1 MSEKSL
7 FPDYIR
13 RTEEDQ
19 ILREIALVGEDGKGR
34 AVLLYGSGG
43 VGKTSLVRRL
53 AEANADPATVWVDP
67 VDIDDSEYWLLSNLE
82 QHVADSLDPEEENR
96 YFGPYRE
103 YLSRFPAYT
112 RPRVGYETV
121 VFHLERIKQVF
132 ADCYRAFIEDGNHK
146 DRRKTVVIVLDTV
159 EVIRGMYLLQ
169 TLCQWMKSLPG
180 TLFILAGR
188 PSPESAEEDPIRQEL
203 EDPHRPLPVT
213 SIRLGAFTRA
223 AAKRYLTSSGV
234 ASGLS
239 AQEKDKLVH
248 LTQGHPLW
256 LAFTV
261 DYLRTVGIPEE
272 AAATSL
278 ATIKAEVPFGRES
291 SAPGKV
297 LREDF
302 IRRLVAPY
310 HEADFWHEAL
320 RRLAVVRESINQPV
334 WEQIMADRPLPG
346 DVADMNE
353 AWARLLKIPWIR
365 PRANRRYVTLHDAV
379 AEELALRLIPMHD
392 QDKQWRHELWKQ
404 AEDIYAQLSDTL
416 DAALSGELTRLDEAL
431 HSWSVKPRRK
441 GRPGAE
447 ETRLMDRAARLAAQ
461 RRELAQMRAVW
472 LYYALLCNFEAGCR
486 QFLRMLD
493 QAMADHQIL
502 FQDLLAA
509 EIQRFL
515 PGGVHAHASGDV
527 VGEVIDEFR
536 AWLKSDAG
544 REMHLEI
551 GLSMADYLIRAEE
564 PKQALDLLESLP
576 KENTTAAQRYRLNN
590 LRGNACM
597 RIPAEFRHGLEHFDN
612 ALLEAIGMKSADRL
626 RLIAKAHKE
635 LGFYYRNGG
644 KWREADYAYQQA
656 RDAISTTLLA
666 GGSDSDREEM
676 ASIQT
681 NWAYVKGLTGQYR
694 DGTNLAESAITVRQR
709 LSNSHEEGISW
720 SVCGEVYRYE
730 RRFQKAWEAYGEA
743 EQIFQRLRNWAWL
756 GLIYQEQA
764 ICLFQA
770 AQDGSDLVPNPVE
783 QAKRLITV
791 ALDLCRDL
799 AIRGYPSA
807 LNRAGRIFGEGSP
820 ESGLGYL
827 EQGIE
832 WSRKLSDGWLWFANL
847 IEHAELC
854 YHARVDTG
862 RRDYLDRILSHA
874 DEIEEAMV
882 EYDFP
887 DLKGRWDLI
896 QGHLQVNHWQET
908 GDERSLHD
916 ALERYKNGFELIAQ
930 EYVGSSGTAA
940 VADEFK
946 TLHGVIEQLP
956 PEIRAEWQSELRR
969 AWSAEKSG
977 ATMLLARLE
986 ELY

>member
-1 MSEKSL
+1 VSEQSL
-7 FPDYIR
+7 FPAYIR
-13 RTEEDQ
+13 RDEEQQ
-19 ILREIALVGEDGKGR
+19 ILREVGLVSAEGTGR
-34 AVLLYGSGG
+34 VVLLYGPGG
-43 VGKTSLVRRL
+43 AGKTSLVRRL
-53 AEANADPATVWVDP
+53 AADNTDPATVWVEP

-82 QHVADSLDPEEENR
+82 QHVADSLDPENH
-96 YFGPYRE
+96 YFRPYRE

-121 VFHLERIKQVF
+121 MIHLERIKQVF
-132 ADCYRAFIEDGNHK
+132 ADCYREFIEDGNQEGSH
-146 DRRKTVVIVLDTV
+146 KTVVIVLDTV

-188 PSPESAEEDPIRQEL
+188 PSPEPAEEDPIKSEL
-203 EDPHRPLPVT
+203 EDPHRPLPVA
-213 SIRLGAFTRA
+213 SIWLGAFTRENA
-223 AAKRYLTSSGV
+223 EDYLTSSGV
-234 ASGLS
+234 ASGLDPD
-239 AQEKDKLVH
+239 EMKKLVH

-272 AAATSL
+272 AAAASL
-278 ATIKAEVPFGRES
+278 RAIEAEVPYRGEA
-291 SAPGKV
+291 SAAGKV
-297 LREDF
+297 LREAF

-334 WEQIMADRPLPG
+334 WEQIMADRPLPAG
-346 DVADMNE
+346 VTDMAE
-353 AWARLLKIPWIR
+353 AWERLLEIPWIR
-365 PRANRRYVTLHDAV
+365 PRANRRYVTLHDAL

-392 QDKQWRHELWKQ
+392 QDKQWRRTLWRQ
-404 AEDIYAQLSDTL
+404 AEGIYAQLSDELEATL
-416 DAALSGELTRLDEAL
+416 RGELTRLDDAL
-431 HSWSVKPRRK
+431 HSWSVKPRTK
-441 GRPGAE
+441 GRPSAE
-447 ETRLMDRAARLAAQ
+447 ETRLIDRAAHLAAQ
-461 RRELAQMRAVW
+461 RRELAQMKAVR
-472 LYYALLCNFEAGCR
+472 LYYALLCDFGAGCQ
-486 QFLRMLD
+486 QFLDLLD
-493 QAMADHQIL
+493 QAMSDHQVL

-536 AWLKSDAG
+536 AWLKSDTG
-544 REMHLEI
+544 REMYLEI
-551 GLSMADYLIRAEE
+551 GLSMADYLIRAERPE
-564 PKQALDLLESLP
+564 HALELLEQLP
-576 KENTTAAQRYRLNN
+576 KETTTAKQRYRLSN
-590 LRGNACM
+590 LQGNACM
-597 RIPAEFRHGLEHFDN
+597 RIPEKFRQALVHFENTLVEAVGLRPE
-612 ALLEAIGMKSADRL
+612 DRL
-626 RLIAKAHKE
+626 RFKAKAHKE
-635 LGFYYRNGG
+635 LGFYYRNAG
-644 KWREADYAYQQA
+644 KWREADDAYQRA
-656 RDAISTTLLA
+656 RDDISATLLE
-666 GGSDSDREEM
+666 GGSNSDREEM

-694 DGTNLAESAITVRQR
+694 DGTNLAESAITVRRR
-709 LSNSHEEGISW
+709 LRNSHEEAISH

-756 GLIYQEQA
+756 GLIYQQQA

-770 AQDGSDLVPNPVE
+770 AQDGSELVPNPVDE
-783 QAKRLITV
+783 AKRLITV

-799 AIRGYPSA
+799 AVRGYPSA
-807 LNRAGRIFGEGSP
+807 LNRAGRIFGEGTP
-820 ESGLGYL
+820 EAGLGYL

-832 WSRKLSDGWLWFANL
+832 WGRALSDGWLWFANL

-854 YHARVDTG
+854 YHAWVETEQVEYLTRV
-862 RRDYLDRILSHA
+862 LSHK
-874 DEIEEAMV
+874 DQIKRAMD

-896 QGHLQVNHWQET
+896 QGHLQVNRWRET
-908 GDERSLHD
+908 GDEAALRD
-916 ALERYKNGFELIAQ
+916 ALERYQNGFLLIAQ
-930 EYVGSSGTAA
+930 DYVGSSGTAA

-946 TLHGVIEQLP
+946 ALHEVIERLP
-956 PEIRAEWQSELRR
+956 AEIRAEWQSELRR

>member
-1 MSEKSL
+1 VSEQSL
-7 FPDYIR
+7 YPDYIR
-13 RTEEDQ
+13 RDEEDQ
-19 ILREIALVGEDGKGR
+19 ILREVALVGEKGRGR

-53 AEANADPATVWVDP
+53 AAVNTDPATIWVDP

-82 QHVADSLDPEEENR
+82 QHVADSLDPQEENR

-121 VFHLERIKQVF
+121 MIHLERIKQVF
-132 ADCYRAFIEDGNHK
+132 ADCYRAFIEDSHTEES
-146 DRRKTVVIVLDTV
+146 RKTVVIVLDTV

-188 PSPESAEEDPIRQEL
+188 PSPESGEEDPIKQEL

-213 SIRLGAFTRA
+213 PISLGAFTREA
-223 AAKRYLTSSGV
+223 AERYLTSSGV

-239 AQEKDKLVH
+239 AEEKKKLVH

-261 DYLRTVGIPEE
+261 DYLQTIGIPEE
-272 AAATSL
+272 AATTGLS
-278 ATIKAEVPFGRES
+278 IIEAEVPFGGE
-291 SAPGKV
+291 ATAAGKV

-346 DVADMNE
+346 DVASMAE
-353 AWARLLKIPWIR
+353 AWQRLLEIPWIR

-392 QDKQWRHELWKQ
+392 QDKQWRRELWKQ
-404 AEDIYAQLSDTL
+404 AEGIYAQLSGDL
-416 DAALSGELTRLDEAL
+416 EAVLSGELTRLDESL
-431 HSWSVKPRRK
+431 HSWSVKPRTG
-441 GRPGAE
+441 GRPSAE
-447 ETRLMDRAARLAAQ
+447 ETRLIDRAAHLAAQ
-461 RRELAQMRAVW
+461 RRELAQMKAVR
-472 LYYALLCNFEAGCR
+472 LYYALLCDFSAGCQ
-486 QFLRMLD
+486 QFLDLLN
-493 QAMADHQIL
+493 QAMSDHQVL

-536 AWLKSDAG
+536 AWLRSDAG
-544 REMHLEI
+544 REMYLEI
-551 GLSMADYLIRAEE
+551 GLSMADYLIRAEK
-564 PKQALDLLESLP
+564 PQQALSLLESLP
-576 KENTTAAQRYRLNN
+576 KENTTAVQRYRLSN

-597 RIPAEFRHGLEHFDN
+597 RIPTEFRHGWKHFDN
-612 ALLEAIGMKSADRL
+612 ALLEAIGMQSADRL

-635 LGFYYRNGG
+635 LGFYYRNAG

-666 GGSDSDREEM
+666 GCTDSDREEM

-709 LSNSHEEGISW
+709 LGNSHEEGISW

-730 RRFQKAWEAYGEA
+730 RRFQKAWEAYREA

-756 GLIYQEQA
+756 GQVYQEQA

-770 AQDGSDLVPNPVE
+770 AQDGSDLVPNPVD

-799 AIRGYPSA
+799 AVRGYPSA
-807 LNRAGRIFGEGSP
+807 LNRAGRILGDDDVDV
-820 ESGLGYL
+820 GLDYL
-827 EQGIE
+827 EQGMAWGYI
-832 WSRKLSDGWLWFANL
+832 LSDGWLWFANL

-854 YHARVDTG
+854 YTAWVRT
-862 RRDYLDRILSHA
+862 RQRDYLSRVLSHE
-874 DEIEEAMV
+874 DQIQQAMGD
-882 EYDFP
+882 YDFP

-896 QGHLQVNHWQET
+896 RGHLQVNRWQET
-908 GDERSLHD
+908 GDESALRD
-916 ALERYKNGFELIAQ
+916 ALELYKNGFVLIAQ

-946 TLHGVIEQLP
+946 TLHEVIERLP
-956 PEIRAEWQSELRR
+956 AEVKAEWQTELRR

>member
-1 MSEKSL
+1 VSEQSL
-7 FPDYIR
+7 FPAYIER
-13 RTEEDQ
+13 DEERQ
-19 ILREIALVGEDGKGR
+19 ILREVALVGEKGRGR

-53 AEANADPATVWVDP
+53 AESNTDPATVWVAP

-82 QHVADSLDPEEENR
+82 QHVADSLDPENR

-121 VFHLERIKQVF
+121 VIHLERIKQVF
-132 ADCYRAFIEDGNHK
+132 ADCYRSFIEDSHK
-146 DRRKTVVIVLDTV
+146 ADSRKTVVIVLDTV

-188 PSPESAEEDPIRQEL
+188 PSPEPGGKDPIEQEL
-203 EDPHRPLPVT
+203 EDPHRPLKVT
-213 SIRLGAFTRA
+213 PISLGAFTRE

-239 AQEKDKLVH
+239 AQEIDKLVH

-261 DYLRTVGIPEE
+261 DYLRTIGIPEE
-272 AAATSL
+272 AAATELS
-278 ATIKAEVPFGRES
+278 TIKAEVPFGDEP
-291 SAPGKV
+291 SADGKV

-334 WEQIMADRPLPG
+334 WEQIMADRPLPDG
-346 DVADMNE
+346 VADMAE
-353 AWARLLKIPWIR
+353 AWERLLEIPWIR

-392 QDKQWRHELWKQ
+392 QDKQWRRALWKQ
-404 AEDIYAQLSDTL
+404 AESIYAQLSGDL
-416 DAALSGELTRLDEAL
+416 EAALSGELARLDDGL
-431 HSWSVKPRRK
+431 HSWSVKPRTK
-441 GRPGAE
+441 GRPSAE
-447 ETRLMDRAARLAAQ
+447 ETRLIDRAAHLAAR
-461 RRELAQMRAVW
+461 RRELAQMKAVR
-472 LYYALLCNFEAGCR
+472 LHYTLLCDFSAGCQ
-486 QFLRMLD
+486 QFLDLLD
-493 QAMADHQIL
+493 RAMSEHQIL

-544 REMHLEI
+544 RETYLEI
-551 GLSMADYLIRAEE
+551 GLSLADYLIRAEE
-564 PKQALDLLESLP
+564 PKQALSLLESLP
-576 KENTTAAQRYRLNN
+576 TENTTALQRYQLSN

-612 ALLEAIGMKSADRL
+612 ALLEAIGMQSADRL

-635 LGFYYRNGG
+635 LGFYYRNAG

-709 LSNSHEEGISW
+709 LGNSHEEGISW

-770 AQDGSDLVPNPVE
+770 AQDGSDLVPNPVD

-799 AIRGYPSA
+799 AVRGYPSA
-807 LNRAGRIFGEGSP
+807 LNRAGRILGDDDVEV
-820 ESGLGYL
+820 GLDYL
-827 EQGIE
+827 EQGIA
-832 WSRKLSDGWLWFANL
+832 WGYILSDGWLWFANL

-854 YHARVDTG
+854 YDAWLRTHQ
-862 RRDYLDRILSHA
+862 RDYLSQVLSH
-874 DEIEEAMV
+874 DDQIQNAMAGY
-882 EYDFP
+882 EFP

-896 QGHLQVNHWQET
+896 QGHLQVNRWQET
-908 GDERSLHD
+908 GDEAALRD
-916 ALERYKNGFELIAQ
+916 ALERYKNGFVLIAQ

-946 TLHGVIEQLP
+946 TLHEVIEQLP
-956 PEIRAEWQSELRR
+956 AEVKAEWQTELRR